1 MAELF
6 IFDHYDNLL
15 AILSNDV
22 DPSPDKEGETA
33 CPFYDAPFKEE
44 LNRGSTF
51 QFRVPGDHLDSKYV
65 KEENQ
70 VAFKDKDGFF
80 RLFIIRETDSSD
92 GENGPEIVAICE
104 PSFMELDDE
113 PLEDIRPYNTT
124 AAEALTRALAKTRW
138 KTGTVAQLGTNSTNF
153 YYISVKSAIEE
164 IINTWG
170 GELRDR
176 IEISGNKISG
186 RYIDI
191 LTRRGSDTGKRW
203 EIDKDIVGITRNI
216 KSYPKT
222 ALYGRGKSLET
233 ENGGYTRKITFADVE
248 WKVANSDP
256 VDKPKGQEWVGDP
269 EALKHFGYKNPDG
282 TLRHRYGFYENGE
295 IEDPEEL
302 LLDTWNNLQQQ
313 TKQFANYTIDGLLLG
328 DIEGYEF
335 EKARLGD
342 TNIVIDRNFAN
353 PIEVEIRIIS
363 YEYDVAN
370 PNDVGKVEMG
380 EFIDLYTNEEE
391 VQAIKAKLNDK
402 EGIWDNGANSEPD
415 FPDIIPN
422 VPVLTASGL
431 FQTIMLEWT
440 YQDEM
445 YVSCYELYGSQVKGF
460 TPDSSNMLYR
470 GKSSGFTHSVETNQQ
485 WYYRI
490 RSVNTHNHASGFS
503 TEVSAQTA
511 KIVTDEILFGAIT
524 SELLADLAVTA
535 NKLAEESI
543 TEGKIVNNAIT
554 NAKLADLAV
563 DAAKLASGA
572 VTEDKVGTGSITNTK
587 LADLAVDAAK
597 LANGSVIEVK
607 VDTGAIT
614 NTKIADA
621 AVNAMKLA
629 NGAVT
634 NPKLANLAVD
644 AAKLADNAVTEAKV
658 NPGAITNTK
667 LADLAVDA
675 AKLASGAVT
684 ETKVG
689 SGAITNAKLANLAVD
704 AAKLADS
711 AVTSTKIANLAVG
724 NAAIANSAITSAK
737 IANLAVGNA
746 AIANSA
752 ITEAKIS
759 DLGVTT
765 AKIKDGAITNAKI
778 ANLAVGNAAI
788 QDLAVTN
795 AKIKDL
801 SGEKL
806 IANTVTT
813 QSLLVG
819 DFTNTAEDPGFEN
832 SSGTSGA
839 FSIVTNIKHSGSKA
853 LKLSATTQD
862 YAWYRLR
869 KADIPVDVGDKYYI
883 EFWAYRDNADQP
895 IKLNGSVHDPTDNTY
910 DYDWDITGGTAP
922 NTAPNATW
930 VKYTGIGTF
939 TKKGNA
945 TFMIKL
951 PTAND
956 LTGSW
961 YIDDVTIRRMSGGEL
976 IIDGAVTAD
985 KLAAN
990 SITAQNG
997 AIADLA
1003 VTSAKIAN
1011 AAITSAKIANLAVG
1025 SAAIETFAVTDAKIN
1040 TAAVTSA
1047 KIASLA
1053 VGYAA
1058 INDFAVAEAKIANAA
1073 VTNAKIADVAITSAK
1088 IAYAAIGT
1096 AAIANLAVTT
1106 GKIANLAVGTTQISD
1121 AAITNAKIANL
1132 AVDSAKI
1139 ANAAITTAKIADAA
1153 ITNAKISNLDASKIT
1168 TGILKAIT
1176 IQGVTI
1182 SGSTITSYS
1191 DDDSGTVRLQNG
1203 RVNTWMT
1210 TDDPTS
1216 TDLWDHNTEL
1226 GYGELWASRI
1236 VKTSTGTTRYTDRT
1250 RYGGYRID
1258 ASIANSKAFR
1268 IMSRTGVDIEGST
1281 SSMLALRS
1289 EVFQEGSSV
1298 AKDTQT
1304 LQFSSD
1310 FYGTTYIKSLTG
1322 KLQMSATGGIE
1333 MTSNLDVTKGRIL
1346 ATLQHHSG
1354 YFVMNPYSSDYDDAS
1369 YGRAYYD
1376 GKNRRFY
1383 FDARLPSSGA
1393 VATIFATGNLE
1404 CDGVLK
1410 GRNSYNTTVSSG
1422 ANVVISSSGTLYRS
1436 SSSLK
1441 YKKEIEDLWESVYE
1455 KVLQLRPVWYRSK
1468 ETTSDDRHDWSYVGL
1483 IAEEVHEIEPRL
1495 VHYKEGVKTI
1505 EHEDGTVEKIPLTHD
1520 ELEPEGIQY
1529 DKLSVYMLPIIQL
1542 HEKRIK
1548 ELEGKISQLIQ

>member
-22 DPSPDKEGETA
+22 DPSPDKEGKTA

-51 QFRVPGDHLDSKYV
+51 QFRVPGDHPDSKYV

-92 GENGPEIVAICE
+92 GENGPEIVAFCE

-248 WKVANSDP
+248 WKVANGDP

-269 EALKHFGYKNPDG
+269 EALKHYGYKNPDG

-313 TKQFANYTIDGLLLG
+313 TKQFGNYTIDGLLLG

-391 VQAIKAKLNDK
+391 IQAIKTKLNDK

-440 YQDEM
+440 YQDEL
-445 YVSCYELYGSQVKGF
+445 YVSCYELYGSQIKGF
-460 TPDSSNMLYR
+460 PPDSSNLLYR

-524 SELLADLAVTA
+524 SDLLANLAVTA
-535 NKLAEESI
+535 NKLADQSV
-543 TEGKIVNNAIT
+543 TEGKVVNNAIT

-572 VTEDKVGTGSITNTK
+572 VTEDKVGTGAITNTKLANLAVDAAKLASGAVTEDKVGLGAITNPK
-587 LADLAVDAAK
+587 LADLAVDAAN
-597 LANGSVIEVK
+597 LANRSVTEVK

-629 NGAVT
+629 NSAVT

-644 AAKLADNAVTEAKV
+644 AAKLADSAVTEAKV
-658 NPGAITNTK
+658 NPAAITNT
-667 LADLAVDA
+667 
-675 AKLASGAVT
+675 
-684 ETKVG
+684 
-689 SGAITNAKLANLAVD
+689 KLANLAVD

-724 NAAIANSAITSAK
+724 TAAIANSAITSAK
-737 IANLAVGNA
+737 IANLAVG
-746 AIANSA
+746 
-752 ITEAKIS
+752 T
-759 DLGVTT
+759 
-765 AKIKDGAITNAKI
+765 
-778 ANLAVGNAAI
+778 AAI

-795 AKIKDL
+795 AKVKDL
-801 SGEKL
+801 SGDKI

-819 DFTNTAEDPGFEN
+819 DFTNNAEDPGFEN

-869 KADIPVDVGDKYYI
+869 KSDIPVDVGDKYYI
-883 EFWAYRDNADQP
+883 EFWAYRDNANQP
-895 IKLNGSVHDPTDNTY
+895 IRLNGSVNDPTDNTN
-910 DYDWDITGGTAP
+910 DYDWDLIGGTAP

-930 VKYTGIGTF
+930 VKYTGVGTF

-956 LTGSW
+956 LTGAW
-961 YIDDVTIRRMSGGEL
+961 YIDDVIIRRMSGGEL

-990 SITAQNG
+990 SVTAQNG

-1003 VTSAKIAN
+1003 VTNGKIAN
-1011 AAITSAKIANLAVG
+1011 LAVGNSAIQDLAVSFGKIANLAVTTSKIDDAAITSAKIANLAVG
-1025 SAAIETFAVTDAKIN
+1025 TAAIDTFAVTDAKIN

-1058 INDFAVAEAKIANAA
+1058 INDLAVAEAKIANAA

-1088 IAYAAIGT
+1088 IAFAAIGT

-1153 ITNAKISNLDASKIT
+1153 ITNAKISNLDAGKIT

-1182 SGSTITSYS
+1182 TGSVISSISNDNT
-1191 DDDSGTVRLQNG
+1191 GTVDLYNG
-1203 RVNTWMT
+1203 RVSTKIT
-1210 TDDPTS
+1210 EKLTS
-1216 TDLWDHNTEL
+1216 GERIDSETYLGEGDLYSEVERYDTSGNLKSRNWVIYAADSITAANDKGSSGSPFEINSTSGVRINGGTSPKFSIFGGVNGNESDRLVLEGVANGGAYVKSDNGPIYLQSSTEL
-1226 GYGELWASRI
+1226 
-1236 VKTSTGTTRYTDRT
+1236 
-1250 RYGGYRID
+1250 
-1258 ASIANSKAFR
+1258 NFR
-1268 IMSRTGVDIEGST
+1268 IKG
-1281 SSMLALRS
+1281 
-1289 EVFQEGSSV
+1289 
-1298 AKDTQT
+1298 
-1304 LQFSSD
+1304 
-1310 FYGTTYIKSLTG
+1310 
-1322 KLQMSATGGIE
+1322 ATGGDYAAKIDKSGGHSRLQLNRAFFKGLSSSDQIQVRDHYDSNYAPIAASAFNTASKRE
-1333 MTSNLDVTKGRIL
+1333 YKKNFERFADNALHLVNTTPVYRYHLISDLDEEFKRTGLILDESPAEIIDLTGEGIDTYQMTSLLWKAVQEL
-1346 ATLQHHSG
+1346 
-1354 YFVMNPYSSDYDDAS
+1354 SS
-1369 YGRAYYD
+1369 
-1376 GKNRRFY
+1376 
-1383 FDARLPSSGA
+1383 
-1393 VATIFATGNLE
+1393 E
-1404 CDGVLK
+1404 
-1410 GRNSYNTTVSSG
+1410 
-1422 ANVVISSSGTLYRS
+1422 
-1436 SSSLK
+1436 
-1441 YKKEIEDLWESVYE
+1441 
-1455 KVLQLRPVWYRSK
+1455 
-1468 ETTSDDRHDWSYVGL
+1468 
-1483 IAEEVHEIEPRL
+1483 
-1495 VHYKEGVKTI
+1495 
-1505 EHEDGTVEKIPLTHD
+1505 VEKL
-1520 ELEPEGIQY
+1520 
-1529 DKLSVYMLPIIQL
+1529 K
-1542 HEKRIK
+1542 
-1548 ELEGKISQLIQ
+1548 SQGV